1 MFRNARMHYLRFE
14 VLLVPVLEMSFKT
27 RWSLVEYPS
36 FSIPL
41 QDSYAISIDEIY
53 RGTIINLIHEDA
65 VTSLWLELINVKTE
79 RVRLKNGFKTN
90 VLTLSYHLKDQ
101 RKID

>member
-27 RWSLVEYPS
+27 RRSLVDCPS
-36 FSIPL
+36 FSIPP
-41 QDSYAISIDEIY
+41 QDSHAISIDDPSWNY
-53 RGTIINLIHEDA
+53 NQLDPRRRRYLTM
-65 VTSLWLELINVKTE
+65 TRINVKTE

-90 VLTLSYHLKDQ
+90 VLTLSHRLNDQ

>member
-27 RWSLVEYPS
+27 RWSLVDYPF
-36 FSIPL
+36 FSVPP
-41 QDSYAISIDEIY
+41 QDSHAISIDEIH

-90 VLTLSYHLKDQ
+90 VLTLSHRLKDQ